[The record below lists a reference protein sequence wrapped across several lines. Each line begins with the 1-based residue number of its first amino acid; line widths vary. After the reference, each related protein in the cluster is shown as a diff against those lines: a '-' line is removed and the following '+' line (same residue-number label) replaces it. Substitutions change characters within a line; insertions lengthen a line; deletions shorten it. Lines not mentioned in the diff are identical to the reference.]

1 MKELIEEIMNHCD
14 GIIERSERI
23 TSGNYMHNCAAN
35 KFSAKIIKSCV
46 NNLVSGIHWQ
56 TGEPK
61 ESGIYLVTTSSNI
74 VRTSYWNNGCWLIN
88 DLPFSTLKIK
98 AWCKLSD
105 IKPYKE

>member
-1 MKELIEEIMNHCD
+1 MRNPNEGKKKYSI
-14 GIIERSERI
+14 
-23 TSGNYMHNCAAN
+23 
-35 KFSAKIIKSCV
+35 V
-46 NNLVSGIHWQ
+46 HWQ

-88 DLPFSTLKIK
+88 DLPFSTLNIK

-105 IKPYKE
+105 IKPYKEE